1 MGAAQVLVEEVA
13 RGIDAVNR
21 TTLSRFMLMLGLQKV
36 RVPLPVPGAGSL
48 LSLVP
53 LSPKITTEDRYA
65 IDNGKALLYFIV
77 KRVHSQGGSPVPMQ
91 MVRACLSWSCGAS
104 CLYVM
109 GQPRRPNGER
119 RRRRW

>member
-1 MGAAQVLVEEVA
+1 MLVEEVA

-53 LSPKITTEDRYA
+53 LSPKISTEDRYA
-65 IDNGKALLYFIV
+65 MENGKALLYFIV
-77 KRVHSQGGSPVPMQ
+77 KRVRSHGDNPVPVQ
-91 MVRACLSWSCGAS
+91 MVRASRSCTT
-104 CLYVM
+104 
-109 GQPRRPNGER
+109 
-119 RRRRW
+119 